1 MRKII
6 SFLLVFILT
15 LSVFALTACG
25 KKDDDKGGNDTPE
38 EVKYTVEYSGT
49 SMASQEV
56 KEGTSIS
63 QPSDPSKSGY
73 IFGGWYLDAN
83 YSTEAKFPMTINK
96 NTTIYAMFTD
106 YQTAFK
112 KAREKTI
119 GDNVAGYEFDYTLDV
134 TATYNA
140 VSAKGKT
147 VGNSKYST
155 SGDVKFYD
163 AHVNSDILFYDGSK
177 YQIRT
182 NTELQ
187 KISLDENDVLKNYSV
202 EEVDDSYKF
211 DSSSFAKALFEYSD
225 DKLNSIETTTNTNEY
240 KLNTSFSASAAI
252 SIVGNI
258 LNSSFVEKT
267 IGSLPETSVNT
278 GMYVTFTGGEIKTYR
293 YEMHIDVSSIK
304 FDLVY
309 NLTFKNVGTAQT
321 INPRVFSGLSLKAS
335 EIANTKTTV
344 DGVISS
350 YMSKSRSG
358 YDFEV
363 QTGVEFPSKNEINST
378 FQGSTLRK
386 VDGTNVFF
394 HNDIE
399 IDSDYKNADLYK
411 AAGISDVHIK
421 KTKLST
427 GEVYNIEKKTL
438 KDATYLIERY
448 QPNVNDSYYL
458 LDALSQITGVTFI
471 QTITDTK
478 KNETT
483 YAIGLSTADVVRLLK
498 WFNANMDLDP
508 LGQATVDVKLFGDFT
523 DSSVVVKD
531 SQLTILVKDGTLA
544 KILLEA
550 KGEFNT
556 KLADSIDFTSTQ
568 EAEFNF
574 NYTITMTNKGDS
586 FEPYDTVNKAK

>member
-1 MRKII
+1 MRKITR
-6 SFLLVFILT
+6 FLLVLILA
-15 LSVFALTACG
+15 LSVLAFTACG
-25 KKDDDKGGNDTPE
+25 KKDDDKGGNDTPQ
-38 EVKYTVEYSGT
+38 EVKYTVEYNGT

-56 KEGTSIS
+56 KEGSSIQ

-73 IFGGWYLDAN
+73 IFGGWYTDA
-83 YSTEAKFPMTINK
+83 SFTTEAKFPMTINK
-96 NTTIYAMFTD
+96 NTTLYAQFTD

-134 TATYNA
+134 TAAYSA

-147 VGNSKYST
+147 VGNSKYSKN
-155 SGDVKFYD
+155 GDVKFYD
-163 AHVNSDILFYDGSK
+163 AHTNSEILFYDGSK

-182 NTELQ
+182 GSELQ

-225 DKLNSIETTTNTNEY
+225 DKLKSIEATTKANEY
-240 KLNTSFSASAAI
+240 KLNTSFSASMAI
-252 SIVGNI
+252 AIVGNN

-278 GMYVTFTGGEIKTYR
+278 AMYVTFSNGEIKTYR

-309 NLTFKNVGTAQT
+309 NLTFKNVGTTPT
-321 INPRVFSGLSLKAS
+321 INPRVFAGLALKAN
-335 EIANTKTTV
+335 EISTAKSAV
-344 DGVISS
+344 DGIINS
-350 YMSKSRSG
+350 YMAKAHSG
-358 YDFEV
+358 YDFKV
-363 QTGVEFPSKNEINST
+363 KTGVDFPSKNEINST
-378 FQGSTLRK
+378 FQGSALRK

-411 AAGISDVHIK
+411 AAGIADVHIK
-421 KTKLST
+421 KTMLSN
-427 GEVYNIEKKTL
+427 GEVHNIEKKTL
-438 KDATYLIERY
+438 KDATYLVEGY
-448 QPNVNDSYYL
+448 TPNINDSFYL
-458 LDALSQITGVTFI
+458 LDALNQISGITFI
-471 QTITDTK
+471 QTINDTK
-478 KNETT
+478 TSETT
-483 YAIGLSTADVVRLLK
+483 YAIGLATSDVVKLLK
-498 WFNANMDLDP
+498 WFNANLDLDP
-508 LGQATVDVKLFGDFT
+508 LGKATADVKLFGDFT
-523 DSSVVVKD
+523 DSSVKVKD
-531 SQLTILVKDGTLA
+531 FQLTILVKDGSLA
-544 KILLEA
+544 KISLEA

-556 KLADSIDFTSTQ
+556 KLSDSRDFTSTQ
-568 EAEFNF
+568 EADFNF
-574 NYTITMTNKGDS
+574 SYTITMTNKGDS